1 MPDND
6 LHIAIAGNI
15 GSGKTTLAGL
25 LAKHLGYR
33 PEYEDPTDNAYIAD
47 FYTDMQR
54 WAFNLQVFFLTRRL
68 QQTVAIQR
76 SGEKVIQ
83 DRTLYE
89 DAEIF
94 APNLLAMGLMS
105 QRDYDTYRLLY
116 ETVVP
121 LVQPPALV
129 LYLRANIATLVDQ
142 IAKRNREYEDSIRID
157 YLKRLNER
165 YEAWFEAYTLGPK
178 LDVDVDDLN
187 FRDRP
192 EHLGVILQKVSG
204 ELFGLFGTA

>member
-1 MPDND
+1 MADAAV
-6 LHIAIAGNI
+6 HIALAGNI
-15 GSGKTTLAGL
+15 GSGKTTLASL

-33 PEYEDPTDNAYIAD
+33 AEFEDPTDNVYITD

-54 WAFNLQVFFLTRRL
+54 WAFNLQVNFLTRRL

-76 SGEKVIQ
+76 SGDNVIQ

-94 APNLLAMGLMS
+94 APNLLTMGLMS
-105 QRDYDTYRLLY
+105 QRDYDTYRQLY
-116 ETVVP
+116 QTVVP
-121 LVQPPALV
+121 LVQPPNLV
-129 LYLRANIATLVDQ
+129 LYLRASISTLVDQ

-165 YEAWFEAYTLGPK
+165 YEAWFETYDLGPK

-187 FRDRP
+187 FRDNR
-192 EHLGVILQKVSG
+192 EDLGVILQKVSG
-204 ELFGLFGTA
+204 ELFGLFGS